1 MTNDLKKQFQDNP
14 EEVRFN
20 LEKLINDPQ
29 IPNHFKYVFQEPS
42 GVEVEKYKEDF
53 TWEEGYVAKLS
64 YRCKDREELVR
75 IMAEGFSDETVDPSE
90 FGIEYND
97 YYVIVGDLSL
107 KEGN

>member
-14 EEVRFN
+14 EKVKVN
-20 LEKLINDPQ
+20 LANLINDP
-29 IPNHFKYVFQEPS
+29 NFKYNFHPS
-42 GVEVEKYKEDF
+42 LKVEFEKYKEDF

-64 YRCKDREELVR
+64 YRCKDREELDR
-75 IMAEGFSDETVDPSE
+75 IIEEGFSDETADPSE